1 MGMIAYIA
9 GVDEVTM
16 ARLLANP
23 DEVAAVIY
31 PPDGH
36 AEGADVVD
44 LDKAWHC
51 IHFMLTGS
59 AVDTAPTAGWSI
71 LGGTELGEDMG
82 MGPARVLAP
91 AQVRSVAS
99 ALDDIDD
106 DAFKARYAPDAMMAA
121 EVYLSDSLAADGD
134 AAMDYIGQNYRSL
147 RTFYRDIA
155 AKGHGAILWLS

>member
-1 MGMIAYIA
+1 MGMIAYLA
-9 GVDEVTM
+9 GVDDVTM
-16 ARLLANP
+16 ARLQANP
-23 DEVAAVIY
+23 DDVAAVIY

-36 AEGADVVD
+36 GEDADFVD

-91 AQVRSVAS
+91 GQVRSVAA
-99 ALDDIDD
+99 ALDAIDE
-106 DAFKARYAPDAMMAA
+106 DAFTARYAPDSMVAA
-121 EVYLSDSLAADGD
+121 EVYLSDSLASDGD
-134 AAMDYIGQNYRSL
+134 AALDYIVQNYRSL
-147 RTFYRDIA
+147 RTFYRDTA